1 MLDRVSSVSARF
13 HPAQFRS
20 RSLGQLLWVALSVA
34 PLGCANSAIAPPPS
48 AAPVQP
54 GAITLPDMA
63 PAAMLPSPATPTPNT
78 IAGLLK
84 TWPRYQ
90 SPQAGFAVAFPAKPQ
105 EETSR
110 VPTEVG
116 PAEVIMLRYQDRAA
130 KRFYLFAHNRFPVP
144 AGTGLDVAKALDASR
159 DSIAKGI
166 SAKVVSEKPLQQSG
180 FQGRDVE
187 LSRAGG
193 FAARVRI
200 FYANGIW
207 YRAIVAA
214 EDGKLKVPPV
224 QAFFD
229 SIQLVSPT
237 DARKVSPAP
246 ASPSSSPKP

>member
-1 MLDRVSSVSARF
+1 MLDRILPLSV
-13 HPAQFRS
+13 HWFRPIGLILL
-20 RSLGQLLWVALSVA
+20 SLGLGSLSI
-34 PLGCANSAIAPPPS
+34 GCTNQVTTSQP
-48 AAPVQP
+48 AAQP
-54 GAITLPDMA
+54 GGITLPDVA
-63 PAAMLPSPATPTPNT
+63 PAALLPSPSATPNT

-90 SPQAGFAVAFPAKPQ
+90 SPQAGFSVAFPAKPQ

-116 PAEVIMLRYQDRAA
+116 PAEVIMLRYQDRPA

-144 AGTGLDVAKALDASR
+144 AGTGLDVVKALDASR

-180 FQGRDVE
+180 FQGRDLE
-187 LSRAGG
+187 LSRSGG

-214 EDGKLKVPPV
+214 EDGKLKVPQV

-229 SIQLVSPT
+229 SIQLMSPT
-237 DARKVSPAP
+237 EPRKPNAAP
-246 ASPSSSPKP
+246 AQSNPSPTGTPRP

>member
-1 MLDRVSSVSARF
+1 MIDRVSLLSARF
-13 HPAQFRS
+13 SP
-20 RSLGQLLWVALSVA
+20 RSLCQLLLVALSA
-34 PLGCANSAIAPPPS
+34 TPIGCANSAIAPPPS
-48 AAPVQP
+48 AAPAQP

-63 PAAMLPSPATPTPNT
+63 PADMLPSPSATPST

-90 SPQAGFAVAFPAKPQ
+90 SPQAGFSVAFPAKPQ

-144 AGTGLDVAKALDASR
+144 AGTGLDVTKALDASR

-187 LSRAGG
+187 LSRSGG

-214 EDGKLKVPPV
+214 EDGKLKVPQV

-229 SIQLVSPT
+229 SIQLMSPT
-237 DARKVSPAP
+237 DPRKSNPAP
-246 ASPSSSPKP
+246 GSPTPSPKP